1 MALSTAFQTKQ
12 NTRVIIGTE
21 VTMGTACDEDSGV
34 TIEMPVTDYSF
45 DEIHKHSLSVA
56 PPRTGSGAF
65 TQSDDMV
72 KWQRHDRMFDISLTF
87 HGTKQAI
94 DRVCLAL
101 FEDGSSPNALLG
113 SMPDTTDFRDGQS
126 NIVPVTLWFEN
137 AAHAGV
143 GTELY
148 FTSCICTGLTL
159 SGDISS
165 NGGVVMCTATFSTA
179 YAPTEA
185 ALTIEATSAT
195 NTVISDQT
203 TMFNMHDLTV
213 ETLNEQDLLLY
224 SFELAIARPVN
235 RIGFDNG
242 SNFKPQGYS
251 VGGYEVTGSLTC
263 KRDAESLEAI
273 DTDMATPKALA
284 LSAGDV
290 FQIDAPKVIID
301 SAGISLDDDGW
312 KQTIPLVFTYDSA
325 ATSNTIVSIKTA

>member
-12 NTRVIIGTE
+12 NANVVIGTE
-21 VTMGTACDEDSGV
+21 VTMGTATVASGT

-72 KWQRHDRMFDISLTF
+72 KWQRHDRMFDISITF
-87 HGTKQAI
+87 HSTAQAI
-94 DRVCLAL
+94 NRVCGAL
-101 FEDGSSPNALLG
+101 FGDSDGTNTLIG
-113 SMPDTTDFRDGQS
+113 SMPSVVDFRDGQS
-126 NIVPVTLWFEN
+126 NAVPVTLWFEN
-137 AAHAGV
+137 SAHAGV
-143 GTELY
+143 GTDLY

-159 SGDISS
+159 SGDIAS
-165 NGGVVMCTATFSTA
+165 NGGVVMATATFQTA
-179 YAPTEA
+179 YAPTEG
-185 ALTIEATSAT
+185 ALTFTGGTHTLLTA
-195 NTVISDQT
+195 QT

-224 SFELAIARPVN
+224 GFELAIARPVN

-242 SNFKPQGYS
+242 SNFKPMGYS
-251 VGGYEVTGSLTC
+251 IGGYEVTGSLTC
-263 KRDAESLEAI
+263 KRDAESTDAI
-273 DTDMATPKALA
+273 DTSTPVALA

-290 FQIDAPKVIID
+290 YQIDAPKVYVD
-301 SAGISLDDDGW
+301 SSGISFDDDGW
-312 KQTIPLVFTYDSA
+312 KQTIHFRCTYTG

>member
-12 NTRVIIGTE
+12 NTNVVIGTE
-21 VTMGTACDEDSGV
+21 VTMGTATLAAG
-34 TIEMPVTDYSF
+34 TTLEMPVTDYSF

-56 PPRTGSGAF
+56 PPRVGSGAF

-72 KWQRHDRMFDISLTF
+72 KWQRHDRMFDISITF
-87 HGTKQAI
+87 HASAQAI

-101 FEDGSSPNALLG
+101 FEDGSSPNALTG
-113 SMPDTTDFRDGQS
+113 DMPDTTDFRDGQS

-137 AAHAGV
+137 SAHAGE
-143 GTELY
+143 GTDLY
-148 FTSCICTGLTL
+148 FTSCLCTGLTL
-159 SGDISS
+159 TGDIAS
-165 NGGVVMCTATFSTA
+165 NGGVVMCTATFQTG
-179 YAPTEA
+179 YAPTEG
-185 ALTIEATSAT
+185 ALTFTGGTHTLLSA
-195 NTVISDQT
+195 QQ

-242 SNFKPQGYS
+242 SNFKPQGYAL
-251 VGGYEVTGSLTC
+251 GGYEVTGSLTC

-290 FQIDAPKVIID
+290 FQIDAPKVYID
-301 SAGISLDDDGW
+301 TAGISLDDDGW
-312 KQTIPLVFTYDSA
+312 KQTIPFRCTYSG
-325 ATSNTIVSIKTA
+325 ATTSTIVSIKTA

>member
-45 DEIHKHSLSVA
+45 DEIHKHSLSIA

-72 KWQRHDRMFDISLTF
+72 KWQRHDRMFDISITF
-87 HGTKQAI
+87 HATAQAI
-94 DRVCLAL
+94 NRVCLTL
-101 FEDGSSPNALLG
+101 FEDGDGTNALLG
-113 SMPDTTDFRDGQS
+113 DMPDTTDFRDGQS
-126 NIVPVTLWFEN
+126 NAIPVTLWFEN
-137 AAHAGV
+137 AAHAGN
-143 GTELY
+143 GTDLY

-159 SGDISS
+159 SGDIAS
-165 NGGVVMCTATFSTA
+165 NGGVVMATATFQTG

-235 RIGFDNG
+235 RIGFDNS
-242 SNFKPQGYS
+242 SNFKPMGYAL
-251 VGGYEVTGSLTC
+251 GGYEVTGSLTC

-290 FQIDAPKVIID
+290 FQIDAPKCMID
-301 SAGISLDDDGW
+301 AAAISLDDDGW
-312 KQTIPLVFTYDSA
+312 KQTIPFRCTYSG
-325 ATSNTIVSIKTA
+325 ATTSTIVSIKTA

>member
-21 VTMGTACDEDSGV
+21 ATVGTAALATADS
-34 TIEMPVTDYSF
+34 IEMPVTDYSF

-56 PPRTGSGAF
+56 PPRTGSGGF

-72 KWQRHDRMFDISLTF
+72 KWQRHDRMFDISITF
-87 HGTKQAI
+87 HGTAQAI
-94 DRVCLAL
+94 NRVCETL
-101 FEDGSSPNALLG
+101 FEDGNGTNTLQG
-113 SMPDTTDFRDGQS
+113 DMPDTTSFVDGVS
-126 NIVPVTLWFEN
+126 NTVPVTLWFEN
-137 AAHAGV
+137 SAHAGE
-143 GTELY
+143 GTDMY
-148 FTSCICTGLTL
+148 FTSCLCTGLTL
-159 SGDISS
+159 SGDIGS
-165 NGGVVMCTATFSTA
+165 NGGVVMGTATFQTA
-179 YAPTEA
+179 YAPTEG
-185 ALTIEATSAT
+185 ALTFSGGGGTH
-195 NTVISDQT
+195 TVISDQT

-263 KRDAESLEAI
+263 KRDAESTDAI
-273 DTDMATPKALA
+273 DTSTPVALA

-290 FQIDAPKVIID
+290 FQIDAPKVYAD
-301 SAGISLDDDGW
+301 TSAISFDDDGW
-312 KQTIPLVFTYDSA
+312 KQTIPLRFTYDSA
-325 ATSNTIVSIKTA
+325 ATTSTIVEIKTA

>member
-12 NTRVIIGTE
+12 NTNVVIGTE
-21 VTMGTACDEDSGV
+21 VTMGTATVAAGTTV
-34 TIEMPVTDYSF
+34 AIPVTDYSF

-72 KWQRHDRMFDISLTF
+72 KWQRHDRMFDISITF
-87 HGTKQAI
+87 HGTAQAI

-101 FEDGSSPNALLG
+101 FEDGASPNVLQG
-113 SMPDTTDFRDGQS
+113 DMPDTTDFRDGQS
-126 NIVPVTLWFEN
+126 NAIPVTLWFEN
-137 AAHAGV
+137 SSHAGNASDM
-143 GTELY
+143 Y

-159 SGDISS
+159 TGDISS
-165 NGGVVMCTATFSTA
+165 NGGVVMATATFQTA
-179 YAPTEA
+179 YAPTEG
-185 ALTIEATSAT
+185 ALTFTGGTHTLLTA
-195 NTVISDQT
+195 QT

-242 SNFKPQGYS
+242 SNFKPQGYAL
-251 VGGYEVTGSLTC
+251 GGYEVTGSLTC
-263 KRDAESLEAI
+263 KRDAESTDAI
-273 DTDMATPKALA
+273 DTATPVALA

-290 FQIDAPKVIID
+290 FQIDAPKCIID

-312 KQTIPLVFTYDSA
+312 KQSIPFRCVYSG